1 MQIREKNR
9 VRPFHVTIREVF
21 LVLRELLADYL
32 SHDRL
37 GQIIMNF
44 ESFARDET

>member
-1 MQIREKNR
+1 MQIRGKNGG
-9 VRPFHVTIREVF
+9 RPFHVTIREVF

-32 SHDRL
+32 SHDMS